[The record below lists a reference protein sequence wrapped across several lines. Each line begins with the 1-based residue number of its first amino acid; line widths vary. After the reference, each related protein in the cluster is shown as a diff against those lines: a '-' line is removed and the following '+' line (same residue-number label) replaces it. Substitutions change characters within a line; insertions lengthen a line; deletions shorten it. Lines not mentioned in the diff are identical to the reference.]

1 MDILKKYYCI
11 KQQDIQDCGPACI
24 ATISKQ
30 YGLKMPV
37 SKIREAAGTDLEG
50 TSVYGVV
57 QAAQKLGFRTKAARV
72 EKKEEIYDNLPV
84 PFIAHVIID
93 NVLLHFVV
101 VHKVTK
107 KYILVADPGRG
118 MMKYKPEEF
127 FKIWDDI
134 LIFLNP
140 TAKFEKGDET
150 KGLFKRFWGL
160 IKVQKGLLVNIFIA
174 SILITVLGIAGS
186 FYYKFLIDDILP
198 NNLANNLHSLSIA
211 MLTLLICKVITEF
224 FRKILFIYMSQNI
237 DVPLLLG
244 YYNHVIKLPM
254 NFFGTR
260 KVGEIISRFNDG
272 DKIRN
277 AISSVTL
284 TLMID
289 VLMTVVGG
297 TILYLQNE
305 KLFFTCF
312 VPIVL
317 YLSLVFG
324 FKSKLKKVN
333 REVMEDNAMLS
344 SYLVESLEG
353 IETVKAF
360 NGEGLVKIKT
370 ENKFLKFMKSCFKHG
385 VTYNVQGTLM
395 SVISGGFGICLLWF
409 GGSLVLKAEISIGE
423 LMSFNALLAYFIEP
437 IGRLINL
444 QPQLQEAIVAS
455 DRLGEILDLELEKS
469 SDDNLKPETLLGN
482 ITFEKV
488 NFAYGLKDNV
498 LNDININIKAGEK
511 IALVGESGSGKTTI
525 AKLLMGFYDV
535 REGKIILNNYNINN
549 ISKDV
554 LRSKISYISQDSFF
568 FSGTI
573 KENLEFACDGVTYE
587 EMIEACKKAQIH
599 EYIESQPL
607 GYKTILEEKG
617 LNLSGGQ
624 RQRLSIARA
633 LIRKPEILI
642 MDEATSNLDSITERA
657 IQNTLDEC
665 IENVTTIII
674 AHRLSTIKKCS
685 EIYVMDKGKVI
696 EEGSHKELLNKKGYY
711 YKLWSEQSLDD
722 DDKEL
727 VFNKS
732 IGGL

>member
-11 KQQDIQDCGPACI
+11 KQHDIQDCGPACI
-24 ATISKQ
+24 ATIAKQ

-50 TSVYGVV
+50 TSVYGIV
-57 QAAQKLGFRTKAARV
+57 QAAEKLGFSTKAARV
-72 EKKEEIYDNLPV
+72 EAKEEIFDNLPT
-84 PFIAHVIID
+84 PFIAHVIMD
-93 NVLLHFVV
+93 EVLLHFVV

-118 MMKYKPEEF
+118 MIKYKIEDF

-134 LIFLNP
+134 LVFLNP
-140 TAKFEKGDET
+140 TAKFQKGDKT

-174 SILITVLGIAGS
+174 SILITVLGIGGS

-198 NNLANNLHSLSIA
+198 NNLQANLHSLSIA

-224 FRKILFIYMSQNI
+224 FRKILFIYMAQNI

-289 VLMTVVGG
+289 ILMAVGG
-297 TILYLQNE
+297 GVILYLQNA

-312 VPIVL
+312 IPIVL

-324 FKSKLKKVN
+324 FKNKLKKVN
-333 REVMEDNAMLS
+333 RVVMEDNSELS
-344 SYLVESLEG
+344 SFLIESLEG

-360 NGEGLVKIKT
+360 NGENLVKIKT
-370 ENKFLKFMKSCFKHG
+370 ENNFLKFMKSCFNHG
-385 VTYNVQGTLM
+385 MTYSVQETLM
-395 SVISGGFGICLLWF
+395 SVVSGGFGICLLWY
-409 GGSLVLKAEISIGE
+409 GGALGLKGEISMGQ

-437 IGRLINL
+437 VARLINL

-455 DRLGEILDLELEKS
+455 DRLGEILDLELERTAEEDMKPKS
-469 SDDNLKPETLLGN
+469 IYGN
-482 ITFEKV
+482 IKLEKV
-488 NFAYGLKDNV
+488 DFAYGLKDNV
-498 LNDININIKAGEK
+498 IHNININISPGEK

-525 AKLLMGFYDV
+525 AKLLMGFYEV
-535 REGKIILNNYNINN
+535 KEGKISINNININN
-549 ISKDV
+549 ISKEV
-554 LRSKISYISQDSFF
+554 LRDKVSYISQDTFF

-573 KENLEFACDGVTYE
+573 KENLEFACDGVTL
-587 EMIEACKKAQIH
+587 EMMIDACKKAQIH
-599 EYIESQPL
+599 DYIESLPM
-607 GYKTILEEKG
+607 GYRTPLEEKG
-617 LNLSGGQ
+617 SNLSGGQ

-665 IENVTTIII
+665 IKDVTTIII
-674 AHRLSTIKKCS
+674 AHRLSTIKKCDK
-685 EIYVMDKGKVI
+685 IYVMDKGKVI
-696 EEGSHKELLNKKGYY
+696 EEGSHKELLEKNGYY
-711 YKLWSEQSLDD
+711 HKLWSEQGLDD
-722 DDKEL
+722 DDKKL
-727 VFNKS
+727 ILSKS
-732 IGGL
+732 

>member
-11 KQQDIQDCGPACI
+11 KQHDIQDCGPACI
-24 ATISKQ
+24 ATIAKQ

-50 TSVYGVV
+50 TSVYGIV
-57 QAAQKLGFRTKAARV
+57 QAAEKLGFSTKAARV
-72 EKKEEIYDNLPV
+72 EAKEEIFDNLPT
-84 PFIAHVIID
+84 PFIAHVIMD
-93 NVLLHFVV
+93 EVLLHFVV

-118 MMKYKPEEF
+118 MIKYKIEDF

-134 LIFLNP
+134 LVFLNP
-140 TAKFEKGDET
+140 TAKFQKGDKT

-174 SILITVLGIAGS
+174 SILITVLGIGGS

-198 NNLANNLHSLSIA
+198 NNLQANLNSLSIA

-224 FRKILFIYMSQNI
+224 FRKILFIYMAQNI

-289 VLMTVVGG
+289 ILMAVGG
-297 TILYLQNE
+297 GVILYLQNA

-312 VPIVL
+312 IPIVL

-324 FKSKLKKVN
+324 FKNKLKKVN
-333 REVMEDNAMLS
+333 RVVMEDNSELS
-344 SYLVESLEG
+344 SFLIESLEG
-353 IETVKAF
+353 IETVKVF
-360 NGEGLVKIKT
+360 NGENLVKIKT
-370 ENKFLKFMKSCFKHG
+370 ENKFLKFMKSCFNHG
-385 VTYNVQGTLM
+385 MTYSVQETLM
-395 SVISGGFGICLLWF
+395 SVVSGGFGICLLWY
-409 GGSLVLKAEISIGE
+409 GGALVLKGEISMGQ

-437 IGRLINL
+437 VARLINL

-455 DRLGEILDLELEKS
+455 DRLGEILDLELERTAEEDMKPKS
-469 SDDNLKPETLLGN
+469 IYGN
-482 ITFEKV
+482 IKLEKV
-488 NFAYGLKDNV
+488 DFAYGLKDNV
-498 LNDININIKAGEK
+498 LHNININISPGEK

-525 AKLLMGFYDV
+525 AKLLMGFYEV
-535 REGKIILNNYNINN
+535 KEGKISINNININN
-549 ISKDV
+549 ISKEV
-554 LRSKISYISQDSFF
+554 LRDKVSYISQDTFF

-573 KENLEFACDGVTYE
+573 KENLEFACDGVTL
-587 EMIEACKKAQIH
+587 EMMIDACKKAQIH
-599 EYIESQPL
+599 DYIESLPM
-607 GYKTILEEKG
+607 GYRTPLEEKG
-617 LNLSGGQ
+617 SNLSGGQ

-665 IENVTTIII
+665 IKDVTTIII
-674 AHRLSTIKKCS
+674 AHRLSTIKKCDK
-685 EIYVMDKGKVI
+685 IYVMDKGKVI
-696 EEGSHKELLNKKGYY
+696 EEGSHKELLEKNGYY
-711 YKLWSEQSLDD
+711 HKLWSEQGLDD
-722 DDKEL
+722 DDKKL
-727 VFNKS
+727 ILSKS
-732 IGGL
+732 